1 MLFRQMLMSGAS
13 RRLFATEND
22 EGAEFDDIDDP
33 IDESDEE
40 PEDEAEDEPDE
51 GEPEGEDPDDP
62 PASVARQPSRASRDV
77 QEAKRVAAEAKT
89 EADALR
95 RELADFRARQNARPQ
110 ESQEQINARLAQ
122 MEPWERTE
130 YLRQQD
136 AAAMNARLQ
145 QMEFDSRDS
154 ADRTAYEALAAREPI
169 AAKLRD
175 DVEAVL
181 ADLRKNGM
189 TAPRLTILERE
200 IGRRALANKGRATGK
215 AKKTAD
221 VNRDRQ
227 VARPSS
233 GRGDTV
239 STDARS
245 GSVAARNK
253 RLENLQI

>member
-13 RRLFATEND
+13 RRLFAPEND

-33 IDESDEE
+33 IEDDE
-40 PEDEAEDEPDE
+40 PEPDEDQDEPDE
-51 GEPEGEDPDDP
+51 DEPEEIDDQDDP
-62 PASVARQPSRASRDV
+62 PAPPARQASRGDSRV
-77 QEAKRVAAEAKT
+77 REATRIAAEAKA
-89 EADALR
+89 EAAALK
-95 RELADFRARQNARPQ
+95 REVEALQAQRNAPPR

-130 YLRQQD
+130 FLRQQD
-136 AAAMNARLQ
+136 TAAMNARLQ
-145 QMEFDSRDS
+145 QMEFNSQDS

-200 IGRRALANKGRATGK
+200 IGRRALANKTRATTR
-215 AKKTAD
+215 AKKSAD

-227 VARPSS
+227 ASRPSN
-233 GRGDTV
+233 GRGDSV

-245 GSVAARNK
+245 GSTAARNK
-253 RLENLQI
+253 RLENMQI